1 MLAIHISIPPIT
13 NDANKP
19 KRDQM
24 GLTFFT
30 GFKSEPTFPS
40 FISES
45 YSFNSVFWKP
55 SFIALQAICA
65 AEIPEIIALWFPFI
79 LGTFTRP
86 AEQPSINPPGK
97 ESFGIDWYPPSVIAL
112 AP

>member
-1 MLAIHISIPPIT
+1 MSIPPII

-40 FISES
+40 FISLS
-45 YSFNSVFWKP
+45 YSLSSVFWKP
-55 SFIALQAICA
+55 FFIALHAISA
-65 AEIPEIIALWFPFI
+65 AVIPDSIALWFPFI
-79 LGTFTRP
+79 RGTFTRP
-86 AEQPSINPPGK
+86 AEHPSIKPPGK
-97 ESFGIDWYPPSVIAL
+97 ASFGID
-112 AP
+112 